1 MNNIKNYTIE
11 KKFNKD
17 NFFLYYNM
25 YTKIINAI
33 KNKKELKCQKF
44 IHDWMGCDSYCDN
57 CILRGNNK
65 QNLLRIKNILD
76 SMFNL

>member
-11 KKFNKD
+11 KNLIKITSF
-17 NFFLYYNM
+17 YIIIYI
-25 YTKIINAI
+25 KIINAI
-33 KNKKELKCQKF
+33 KNNKELKCQEF
-44 IHDWMGCDSYCDN
+44 IHDWMVCDSYCDN
-57 CILRGNNK
+57 CILRENNK

>member
-11 KKFNKD
+11 KNLIKITSF
-17 NFFLYYNM
+17 YIIIYI
-25 YTKIINAI
+25 KIINAI
-33 KNKKELKCQKF
+33 KNNKELKCQEF
-44 IHDWMGCDSYCDN
+44 IHDWMWCDSYCDN